1 MSKELSNSSSPE
13 EKTHWLRKWFTIFP
27 IAITVS
33 VGLIVY
39 LGYKEPAVEI
49 KSNALKLKGLYGVN
63 ILFSE
68 IAEADTIVWREMPAI
83 ALRTNGI
90 SLNKVHRGKFRT
102 TQDKK
107 IHLNIYSGISPVIRI
122 VEQNG
127 SVYYINRKSAEET
140 RQIFNN
146 LKINTIKK

>member
-1 MSKELSNSSSPE
+1 MKLSNSFLPE
-13 EKTHWLRKWFTIFP
+13 EKTHWLRKWFTIIP

-33 VGLIVY
+33 VGLLVY

-49 KSNALKLKGLYGVN
+49 NSNAIKLKGLYGVN

-68 IAEADTIVWREMPAI
+68 ISEADTIAWCEMPAI

-90 SLNKVHRGKFRT
+90 SLNNVHRGKFRT
-102 TQDKK
+102 TQDEK
-107 IHLNIYSGISPVIRI
+107 IQLNVYSGISPVIRI
-122 VEQNG
+122 TEQNG
-127 SVYYINRKSAEET
+127 SVYYINRKRAEET

>member
-1 MSKELSNSSSPE
+1 MRKELSNSSSHE
-13 EKTHWLRKWFTIFP
+13 EKTHWLRKWFTIIP
-27 IAITVS
+27 IVITVS
-33 VGLIVY
+33 VGLLVY
-39 LGYKEPAVEI
+39 LGYKEPAVETN
-49 KSNALKLKGLYGVN
+49 SNALKLKGLYGVN

-68 IAEADTIVWREMPAI
+68 IAEADTISWREMPAI

-102 TQDKK
+102 TQDEK
-107 IHLNIYSGISPVIRI
+107 IHLNIYRGIGPIIKI

-140 RQIFNN
+140 KQIFNN